1 MASVAL
7 SAESVLPISKL
18 EVHPVAQS
26 ARMRVTAWPWRAVA
40 DTASGLTFL
49 GVLGWAVW
57 HIGSVL
63 LQLVPQVAATG
74 GGYLF

>member
-1 MASVAL
+1 MASVAF
-7 SAESVLPISKL
+7 SAGYVLPISKL
-18 EVHPVAQS
+18 EVRPVAQP
-26 ARMRVTAWPWRAVA
+26 ANKRVTAWSWRVTA

-63 LQLVPQVAATG
+63 LQLGPQVAAAG

>member
-1 MASVAL
+1 MASVAFSTGYL
-7 SAESVLPISKL
+7 LPTSRL
-18 EVHPVAQS
+18 AVRPAAQP
-26 ARMRVTAWPWRAVA
+26 ARKQTTSWSWRAMA
-40 DTASGLTFL
+40 DTASGITFL

-63 LQLVPQVAATG
+63 LQLVPQVAAAG